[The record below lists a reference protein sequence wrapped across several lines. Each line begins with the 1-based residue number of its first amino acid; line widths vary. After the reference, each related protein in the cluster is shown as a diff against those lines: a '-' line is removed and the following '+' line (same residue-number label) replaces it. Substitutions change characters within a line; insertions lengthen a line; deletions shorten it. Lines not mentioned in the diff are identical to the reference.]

1 MESLGNFPYDKQ
13 ENCILSYFTEA
24 QHDENHLNCVSPMDA
39 FMAKRKKKKT
49 LFSDFAEET
58 SVVKHFYTVAF
69 FSTHFHIPPPPPQK
83 RFSCLPFLLLYET
96 QNMASLLIPEI

>member
-69 FSTHFHIPPPPPQK
+69 FSTHFHIPPPTPAK
-83 RFSCLPFLLLYET
+83 KVFLPAFL
-96 QNMASLLIPEI
+96 ASL